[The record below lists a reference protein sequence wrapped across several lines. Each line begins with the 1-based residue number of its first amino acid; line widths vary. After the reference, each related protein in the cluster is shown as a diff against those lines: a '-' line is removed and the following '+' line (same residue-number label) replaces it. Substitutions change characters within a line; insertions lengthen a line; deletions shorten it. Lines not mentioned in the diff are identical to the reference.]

1 MKDKLKNWR
10 HQIDTL
16 DEDLVSILAKR
27 VTIVRKIGMYKK
39 TRGLAPLDEKRW
51 HAVLAAQISRAE
63 RHNLSVDFIKKLY
76 DLIHKYSLEIETNN
90 K

>member
-1 MKDKLKNWR
+1 MKDNLTNWR

-16 DEDLVSILAKR
+16 DEKLVSVLAKR
-27 VTIVRKIGMYKK
+27 VAIVKKIGAYKK
-39 TRGLAPLDEKRW
+39 IHRLAPLDEKRW
-51 HAVLAAQISRAE
+51 HVVLASQISKAE
-63 RHNLSVDFIKKLY
+63 KYNLSVDFIKKLY